1 VLARFSDGNPALVE
15 HSVGAGRLLVF
26 GAALGADGSDFPRR
40 ATFVPFLHETL
51 AYLSANDPR
60 PREFMVGDSPV
71 GTVALTDVPGVHD
84 AGDGRRLVVNVDP
97 RESDPTAV
105 TPEQFVAAVGT
116 LSRAAERQ
124 ERDAARA
131 RESGQ
136 QLWRVLLMLM
146 IVVLVA
152 DGLLGRRVV

>member
-1 VLARFSDGNPALVE
+1 
-15 HSVGAGRLLVF
+15 
-26 GAALGADGSDFPRR
+26 
-40 ATFVPFLHETL
+40 VPFLHETL
-51 AYLSANDPR
+51 TYLNSNATR
-60 PREFMVGDSPV
+60 PREFIVGDSPV
-71 GTVALTDVPGVHD
+71 GTVALTDAPGVVD

-105 TPEQFVAAVGT
+105 TPEQFVAAVGA

-136 QLWRVLLMLM
+136 QLWRVLLMLL

-152 DGLLGRRVV
+152 EGLLGRRMV